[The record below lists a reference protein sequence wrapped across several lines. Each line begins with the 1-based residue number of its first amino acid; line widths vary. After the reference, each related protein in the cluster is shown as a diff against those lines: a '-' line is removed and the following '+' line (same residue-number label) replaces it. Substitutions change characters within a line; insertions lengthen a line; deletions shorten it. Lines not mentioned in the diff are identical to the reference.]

1 MGDQLE
7 MTPDELA
14 KACADE
20 MWSKDTSSKSLGMEI
35 VQIASGKAVL
45 RMKVRKDMTN
55 GHNICHGGFVFLLA
69 DSAFAFACNGYNQVT
84 VAQHCSI
91 DFLKPAY
98 ENETLIAT
106 ALERQKLGR
115 SGIYDVTIEREKGDI
130 VAEFRGNSRTIKGQH
145 LPESTIESPDEPTN

>member
-1 MGDQLE
+1 MSKELQ

-20 MWSKDTSSKSLGMEI
+20 MWKNDDASRGLGME
-35 VQIASGKAVL
+35 VVEIASGKAVL
-45 RMKVRKDMTN
+45 KMKVRSDMTN
-55 GHNICHGGFVFLLA
+55 GHDICHGGFMFLLA

-98 ENETLIAT
+98 
-106 ALERQKLGR
+106 
-115 SGIYDVTIEREKGDI
+115 
-130 VAEFRGNSRTIKGQH
+130 
-145 LPESTIESPDEPTN
+145 

>member
-1 MGDQLE
+1 MTIPAD

-14 KACADE
+14 QACADE
-20 MWSKDTSSKSLGMEI
+20 MWKNDDASRGLGMGVVEI
-35 VQIASGKAVL
+35 TSGKAVL

-55 GHNICHGGFVFLLA
+55 SHDICHGGFMFLLA
-69 DSAFAFACNGYNQVT
+69 DSAFAFACNGYNQIT

-91 DFLKPAY
+91 DFLKPAF

-106 ALERQKLGR
+106 ALERQKSHR
-115 SGIYDVTIEREKGDI
+115 SGIYDVTIERENGDI

-145 LPESTIESPDEPTN
+145 LPDFTNETTN